1 MRRSNLQT
9 FVGRALMTI
18 RAARMRPTGVCKAR
32 IGNIRHALVGRR
44 TDAHRDL
51 DAAVAAA
58 YGGPDTSEDEA
69 LTKLLELK
77 LSRAGAS
84 TAESQQRGRLAPQRE
99 KPDRC
104 RVKRPGHI
112 LTGEPVAAHKKNP
125 PSARRGE
132 GFRL

>member
-1 MRRSNLQT
+1 
-9 FVGRALMTI
+9 
-18 RAARMRPTGVCKAR
+18 MRPTGFCKAH
-32 IGNIRHALVGRR
+32 IGNIRHALVGQR

-58 YGGPDTSEDEA
+58 YGGPADTSEDEA

-84 TAESQQRGRLAPQRE
+84 TADSQQRGRLALQRE

-104 RVKRPGHI
+104 RVQRPGHI
-112 LTGEPVAAHKKNP
+112 LPVN
-125 PSARRGE
+125 R
-132 GFRL
+132 

>member
-1 MRRSNLQT
+1 MRRSHLQT

-58 YGGPDTSEDEA
+58 YGGPDPSEDEA

-77 LSRAGAS
+77 LSRAGVS
-84 TAESQQRGRLAPQRE
+84 TAESQQA
-99 KPDRC
+99 K
-104 RVKRPGHI
+104 
-112 LTGEPVAAHKKNP
+112 TSS
-125 PSARRGE
+125 SARKARPVWCPASQPHSH
-132 GFRL
+132 R